1 MSTTAV
7 IIIVVAVVVVAAV
20 VVFAML
26 RRRTEHLKS
35 KFGPEYEREV
45 KESGSA
51 RRAEQRL
58 ESREKRVEKFH
69 LRPLADADQARFVER
84 WRAVQAKFVDDPKG
98 AVTDADGLINEVM
111 DARGYP
117 VSNFETAAADLSV
130 NHARV
135 VDNYRAAHEI
145 ALRHARGQASTE
157 DLRQA
162 MVYYRSLFEELVG
175 QPPVARAA
183 TTGR

>member
-7 IIIVVAVVVVAAV
+7 VIVVVAIVVVAAV
-20 VVFAML
+20 VIFAML

-35 KFGPEYEREV
+35 KFGTEYEREV

-58 ESREKRVEKFH
+58 ESREKRVDKFH
-69 LRPLADADQARFVER
+69 IRPLGDADQKRFVER

-98 AVTDADGLINEVM
+98 AVSDADRLINEVM
-111 DARGYP
+111 NARGYP

-135 VDNYRAAHEI
+135 VENYRAAHEI
-145 ALRHARGQASTE
+145 ALRHSRGQASTE

-183 TTGR
+183 ATGR